1 MASLVFLGM
10 NEHQCHGGGVTQLLL
25 EPDTAA
31 SWRSQEQQ
39 LWASRNTTA
48 TLMLP
53 GLPPEPALGQ
63 PLPQVPNSPRLNQT
77 MSPGDSA
84 EKRPSTALLSLLLL
98 GSSGVGT
105 VIYSLQGSAQAG
117 ASLLQQSSSQRGL
130 PWNKHELLCS
140 STPAHSHTAPVRDGS
155 CGAQLSFMLLAMNL
169 PAHHVLSTRGSS
181 GAIIFPEEL
190 VRNSS
195 GLRIH
200 SQTQSLTDDT
210 ESMMSAKPG
219 ECHSSHLHLD

>member
-10 NEHQCHGGGVTQLLL
+10 NQHQCHGGEVTQLLL

-63 PLPQVPNSPRLNQT
+63 PLPQVPNSPTLNQT
-77 MSPGDSA
+77 VSPGDSA

-130 PWNKHELLCS
+130 HWNKHELLCS
-140 STPAHSHTAPVRDGS
+140 STPAHGAFTHSTSQGWQLWGPALFHAPGHESS
-155 CGAQLSFMLLAMNL
+155 CSPRAEHPWQLRRHHLPRGACQEQFWAPN
-169 PAHHVLSTRGSS
+169 
-181 GAIIFPEEL
+181 
-190 VRNSS
+190 
-195 GLRIH
+195 
-200 SQTQSLTDDT
+200 SLTNT
-210 ESMMSAKPG
+210 EP
-219 ECHSSHLHLD
+219 DR